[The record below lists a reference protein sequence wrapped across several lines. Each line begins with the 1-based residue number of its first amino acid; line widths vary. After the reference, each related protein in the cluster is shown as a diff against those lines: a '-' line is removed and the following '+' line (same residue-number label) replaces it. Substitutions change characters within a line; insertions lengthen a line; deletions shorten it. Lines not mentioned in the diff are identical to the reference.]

1 MSADQLYWRLFLAAQ
16 LSQEN
21 RVALEKPIAALA
33 PLGQLINPAR
43 PDAIHLTL
51 QFLGQF
57 EVIRL
62 GRLTG
67 SLSAAVLPFR
77 KFEVEVA
84 GVGGFPTLDRPR
96 VLWAGIGGFGLARLR
111 DLQGATAVA
120 IRGQGM
126 ATDPR
131 VFSPHLTLARL
142 RREAGPADRSAIKQ
156 WAERWGRAGFGA
168 LPIDSIHLMRSDLS
182 QRPPLYTTIESF
194 PLQ

>member
-1 MSADQLYWRLFLAAQ
+1 MSADELRWRLFLAAQ

-21 RVALEKPIAALA
+21 RVALAQPIAALA

-51 QFLGQF
+51 HFLGQF
-57 EVIRL
+57 EVVRL
-62 GRLTG
+62 GQLTG

-84 GVGGFPTLDRPR
+84 GVGAFPTLSRPR

-111 DLQGATAVA
+111 DLKGVTGVA
-120 IRGQGM
+120 IQALGV
-126 ATDPR
+126 ATEPR
-131 VFSPHLTLARL
+131 VFAPHLTLARL
-142 RREAGPADRSAIKQ
+142 RREAGPADLSAIKQ
-156 WAERWGRAGFGA
+156 WADRWGQAGFGA

-182 QRPPLYTTIESF
+182 QRPPRYTTIESF